1 MTQAPNLQRIVLP
14 VAGMDCGGCVRSV
27 DKAVRALSGV
37 ADVQV
42 SLEPA
47 QVIAQIDS
55 ARVTREAL
63 VSAIEDA
70 GFDVPAPQP

>member
-27 DKAVRALSGV
+27 DKAVRALPGV